1 MLTELSV
8 NKIKWIRSLHDKKS
22 RDSEGLYLIE
32 GEKMVE
38 EALSTRPELIHTLIE
53 LNGIR
58 QPDLAFQGAYF
69 SCTEKQ
75 LNQVSTLKTPNKLLA
90 VVRKPLDQT
99 VDLSGL
105 VLALDGIQDPGNLG
119 TIMRIADW
127 FGIRQIICSNDTVDC
142 YNPKVVQASMGAVL
156 RVSINYSDLEEV
168 LSNYTG
174 KIYGAF
180 LEGNS
185 IYKEQLNQTGI
196 IVLGNEGNG
205 IRKEVSQFIT
215 DKIHIP
221 SFGGAESLNV
231 SVAAGIIVSEFRRRS
246 Y

>member
-1 MLTELSV
+1 MLTELSI

-38 EALSTRPELIHTLIE
+38 EALSTRPELVHTLIE
-53 LNGIR
+53 LNGVR
-58 QPDLAFQGAYF
+58 QPDLAFQGAYY

-231 SVAAGIIVSEFRRRS
+231 SVAAGIIVSEFKRKH
-246 Y
+246 

>member
-1 MLTELSV
+1 MLTELSI

-38 EALSTRPELIHTLIE
+38 EALSTRPELVHTLIE

-90 VVRKPLDQT
+90 VVRKPLEQT

-174 KIYGAF
+174 EIYGAF

-231 SVAAGIIVSEFRRRS
+231 SVAAGIIVSEFKRRS
-246 Y
+246 N

>member
-1 MLTELSV
+1 MLTELSI

-53 LNGIR
+53 LNGVR
-58 QPDLAFQGAYF
+58 QPDLAFQGAYY

-99 VDLSGL
+99 IDLSGL

>member
-1 MLTELSV
+1 MLTELSI

-38 EALSTRPELIHTLIE
+38 EALSTRPELVHTLIE
-53 LNGIR
+53 LNGVR
-58 QPDLAFQGAYF
+58 QPDLAFQGAYY

-156 RVSINYSDLEEV
+156 RVSINYSDLEDV

-205 IRKEVSQFIT
+205 IRKEVSHFIT

-231 SVAAGIIVSEFRRRS
+231 SVAAGIIVSEFKRRS
-246 Y
+246 N

>member
-8 NKIKWIRSLHDKKS
+8 NKIKWIRTLHDKKS

-38 EALSTRPELIHTLIE
+38 EALFTRPELVHTLIE
-53 LNGIR
+53 LNGAKQRDI
-58 QPDLAFQGAYF
+58 AFQGDYY

-75 LNQVSTLKTPNKLLA
+75 LNQLSTLKTPNKLLA
-90 VVRKPLDQT
+90 VVRKPFDQT
-99 VDLSGL
+99 IDLSGL

-156 RVSINYSDLEEV
+156 RVSINYIVLDKV
-168 LSNYTG
+168 LSTYTG

-185 IYKEQLNQTGI
+185 IYNDPEVLRVKWALKKIIKEAKNM
-196 IVLGNEGNG
+196 
-205 IRKEVSQFIT
+205 KEKQ
-215 DKIHIP
+215 KK
-221 SFGGAESLNV
+221 E
-231 SVAAGIIVSEFRRRS
+231 AAIS
-246 Y
+246 

>member
-1 MLTELSV
+1 MLTELSI

-53 LNGIR
+53 LNGVR
-58 QPDLAFQGAYF
+58 QPDLAFQGAYY

-231 SVAAGIIVSEFRRRS
+231 SVAAGIIVSEFKRKH
-246 Y
+246 

>member
-1 MLTELSV
+1 MLTELSI

-53 LNGIR
+53 LNGVR
-58 QPDLAFQGAYF
+58 QPDLAFQGAYY

-156 RVSINYSDLEEV
+156 RVSINYSHLEEI

-174 KIYGAF
+174 RIYGSF

-205 IRKEVSQFIT
+205 IREEVSQFIT

-231 SVAAGIIVSEFRRRS
+231 SVAAGIIVSEFKRRIN
-246 Y
+246 

>member
-22 RDSEGLYLIE
+22 RDKEGLYLIE
-32 GEKMVE
+32 GEKMVL
-38 EALSTRPELIHTLIE
+38 EALSTRPELIHTLID
-53 LNGIR
+53 LNGEKQR
-58 QPDLAFQGAYF
+58 TLAFQGDYY

-75 LNQVSTLKTPNKLLA
+75 LNQISTLKTPNKMLA
-90 VVRKPLDQT
+90 VVRK
-99 VDLSGL
+99 VADLSIDLDGL

-127 FGIRQIICSNDTVDC
+127 FGIRQIICSRDTVDC
-142 YNPKVVQASMGAVL
+142 YNPKVVQASMGAILRISLNYNDLDKVL
-156 RVSINYSDLEEV
+156 NT
-168 LSNYTG
+168 YTG
-174 KIYGAF
+174 KIFGAF

-185 IYKEQLNQTGI
+185 IYTEQLNQTGI

-231 SVAAGIIVSEFRRRS
+231 SVAAGIIVSEFKRKH
-246 Y
+246 

>member
-1 MLTELSV
+1 MLTELSI

-38 EALSTRPELIHTLIE
+38 EALSTRPELVHTLIE
-53 LNGIR
+53 LNGVR
-58 QPDLAFQGAYF
+58 QPDLAFQGAYY

-142 YNPKVVQASMGAVL
+142 YNPKVVQSSMGAVL

-231 SVAAGIIVSEFRRRS
+231 SVAAGIIVSEFKRKH
-246 Y
+246 

>member
-38 EALSTRPELIHTLIE
+38 EALFTRPELVHTLIE
-53 LNGIR
+53 LNGVR
-58 QPDLAFQGAYF
+58 QPDLAFQGAYY

-168 LSNYTG
+168 LSNYSG

-231 SVAAGIIVSEFRRRS
+231 SVAAGIIVSEFKRRIN
-246 Y
+246 

>member
-1 MLTELSV
+1 MLTELSI

-53 LNGIR
+53 LNGPKQREI
-58 QPDLAFQGAYF
+58 AFQGDYY

-75 LNQVSTLKTPNKLLA
+75 LNQVSTLKTPNKMLA
-90 VVRKPLDQT
+90 VVRKSADPSIDLD
-99 VDLSGL
+99 GL
-105 VLALDGIQDPGNLG
+105 ILALDGIQDPGNLG

-127 FGIRQIICSNDTVDC
+127 FGIQQIICSKDTVDC
-142 YNPKVVQASMGAVL
+142 YNPKVVQASMGAIL
-156 RVSINYSDLEEV
+156 RVSLNYSDLEKV
-168 LSNYTG
+168 LSTYTG

-185 IYKEQLNQTGI
+185 IYTEQLSPTGI
-196 IVLGNEGNG
+196 VILGNEGKG

-215 DKIHIP
+215 DQIHIP

-231 SVAAGIIVSEFRRRS
+231 SVAAGIIVSEFKRRIN
-246 Y
+246 